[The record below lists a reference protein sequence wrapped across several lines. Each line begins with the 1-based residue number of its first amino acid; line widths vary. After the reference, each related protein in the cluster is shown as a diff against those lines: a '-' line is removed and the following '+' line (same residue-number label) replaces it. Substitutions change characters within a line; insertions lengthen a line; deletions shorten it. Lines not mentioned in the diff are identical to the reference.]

1 MNKKDLNY
9 WIGLVMRRRHTALW
23 AGGIVFGLVVLATF
37 LWPPV
42 YESTADILVQDN
54 RAQYLASSDLR
65 DNTPQ
70 NAAAIANPITEEDLN
85 SEMQL
90 LTSEYLVKQALKSI
104 PVPAIYQSYAQRMM
118 SFVGAAIDLPAT
130 GYHLMHS
137 TPELTPRDIWAMKL
151 EHHLK
156 SNVIKRSDLIELT
169 FKAHD
174 PAWTKEFLERLL
186 NEYMIYHADIS
197 HDPQAH
203 KFFEEQAGELRKRL
217 DASEDKL
224 RVFEIAHGITDL
236 DGQRTALV
244 NRISDLRIQSER
256 NGAQLASAQEQVA
269 QLQGELNGTPER
281 IGQEVR
287 SVQDEALAQLKPQ
300 VMQLK
305 TQRAELLTRYQPNSE
320 RIHEI
325 DAQLAAAEKIL
336 ANENHLVVQEKS
348 TNLNPVWVTVK
359 QNLDGAQTN
368 AAASNATQSALAD
381 ELKQARVELVT
392 MVNDGVALGRLQR
405 RVQTD
410 QEAYLSYVRKSEEA
424 RTAQGLNLN
433 KILNVS
439 VAQPPLE
446 PDRPVFPIVWLN
458 LMAGLALGAG
468 VGLGAAY
475 WEEERDPKIY
485 SPAAIAEACG
495 LNTIAVLREES

>member
-1 MNKKDLNY
+1 MNKRDLNY
-9 WIGLVMRRRHTALW
+9 WIGLVLRRRKTVLW
-23 AGGIVFGLVVLATF
+23 AGGIVFGLIVLATF

-70 NAAAIANPITEEDLN
+70 NAAVIANPVTEEDLN

-90 LTSEYLVKQALKSI
+90 LTSEYLVKQAIANI
-104 PVPAIYQSYAQRMM
+104 PVPDLYQSYAQRMM
-118 SFVGAAIDLPAT
+118 SFVGAAINLPTT
-130 GYHLMHS
+130 GYHLMHN
-137 TPELTPRDIWAMKL
+137 TPNLTARDIWALKL

-169 FKAHD
+169 FKSHD
-174 PAWTKEFLERLL
+174 PAWCKEFLDRLL
-186 NEYMIYHADIS
+186 NEYMVYHAHIS
-197 HDPQAH
+197 HDPQAQ
-203 KFFEEQAGELRKRL
+203 KFFEEQAGELQKRL
-217 DASEDKL
+217 YASEEAL
-224 RVFEIAHGITDL
+224 REFEVSHGITDL
-236 DGQRTALV
+236 EDQKQALV
-244 NRISDLRIQSER
+244 DRISDLRIQ
-256 NGAQLASAQEQVA
+256 GQHTAAQLAAAHQQVA
-269 QLQGELNGTPER
+269 ELEAQFRATPQR
-281 IGQEVR
+281 IPQEVR
-287 SVQDEALAQLKPQ
+287 SVQDLALSQLKPQ

-305 TQRAELLTRYQPNSE
+305 TQRAELLTRYQPTSE
-320 RIHEI
+320 RIKEI

-336 ANENHLVVQEKS
+336 SKEDHLVVQEKS
-348 TNLNPVWVTVK
+348 TNLNPVWVTVS
-359 QNLDGAQTN
+359 QNLDSARTNEAALTASQNAIAQ
-368 AAASNATQSALAD
+368 
-381 ELKQARVELVT
+381 ELKQASEDLTT
-392 MVNDGVALGRLQR
+392 MVNDGVALQRLQR
-405 RVQTD
+405 KVQTD
-410 QEAYLSYVRKSEEA
+410 QEAYLSYVRKGEEA
-424 RTAQGLNLN
+424 RTAQGLNLS

-458 LMAGLALGAG
+458 LIAGLVLGAG

-485 SPAAIAEACG
+485 SAAAIADACG